1 MSLKDDLEKLFPAAA
16 TYEPCMSLCV
26 DQDSRSVELILDTS
40 VSTYGEWINGE
51 GADICLLR
59 CRETNRVVGVRLPL
73 LNENLAVFH
82 RGPLVVNGGFK
93 KAP

>member
-1 MSLKDDLEKLFPAAA
+1 MDDLDQLTDLAAA
-16 TYEPCMSLCV
+16 YEPCMSLYV

-51 GADICLLR
+51 GANICLLR

-73 LNENLAVFH
+73 LHEKLAVFH
-82 RGPLVVNGGFK
+82 RGPLRVNDGFK

>member
-16 TYEPCMSLCV
+16 AYEPCMSLTV
-26 DQDSRSVELILDTS
+26 EPDGKSVELILDGS
-40 VSTYGEWINGE
+40 LSTYAEWIKGE

-73 LNENLAVFH
+73 LNEKLAVFH
-82 RGPLVVNGGFK
+82 RGPLRVNDGFK
-93 KAP
+93 RAP